1 MKEKIDSF
9 FQSKSIAI
17 TGFSRKLY
25 SHSRAI
31 YNSFVEKGFNVYP
44 INPCQEEID
53 GIKVYPSIDAL
64 PSEVDAVY
72 IINNKDLS
80 MKIAQ
85 EAAAKGIK
93 KIWIHVK
100 CNSQYAQEVEK
111 KYGLSIVMGEC
122 FFMWAEPV
130 KGIHN
135 FHRFVRNL
143 FAQHR
148 VHKY

>member
-1 MKEKIDSF
+1 MKETINSF
-9 FQSKSIAI
+9 FQSKNIAI
-17 TGFSRKLY
+17 TGFSRKPY

-31 YNSFVEKGFNVYP
+31 YNSFVEKGFSVYP
-44 INPCQEEID
+44 INPCQEAID
-53 GIKVYPSIDAL
+53 GIKVYPSIDSL

-80 MKIAQ
+80 LKIAQ

-130 KGIHN
+130 KGVHN
-135 FHRFVRNL
+135 FHRFVRSL
-143 FAQHR
+143 FAHPR
-148 VHKY
+148 VH